1 MDQKLRFAPRAM
13 RLATF
18 SEFPSEPAERGE
30 RARDLPFLAIVK
42 RDKLADFGATI
53 LAHIV

>member
-1 MDQKLRFAPRAM
+1 MG
-13 RLATF
+13 LATS

-30 RARDLPFLAIVK
+30 RARDLSFLAIVK
-42 RDKLADFGATI
+42 RDKVADFGATI